1 MENYNSIIREYNTLL
16 ENSKY
21 YKLKRWEKKHL
32 RELKHLLTKNLNK
45 IVEEHKEIIKNQNIE
60 FEKEIQKEK
69 DNFKDNILKIEK
81 EKNETLKLIKENK
94 EEKIIKN
101 NKKYND
107 LFLMLDKIKNEQQLI
122 DFLNNLNFV

>member
-1 MENYNSIIREYNTLL
+1 MN
-16 ENSKY
+16 
-21 YKLKRWEKKHL
+21 
-32 RELKHLLTKNLNK
+32 
-45 IVEEHKEIIKNQNIE
+45 
-60 FEKEIQKEK
+60 
-69 DNFKDNILKIEK
+69 
-81 EKNETLKLIKENK
+81 TLKLIKENK

>member
-1 MENYNSIIREYNTLL
+1 M
-16 ENSKY
+16 
-21 YKLKRWEKKHL
+21 
-32 RELKHLLTKNLNK
+32 
-45 IVEEHKEIIKNQNIE
+45 EEHKEIIKNQNIE

-69 DNFKDNILKIEK
+69 DNFKDNILIIEK